1 VHPSCSLLQRVAR
14 PLSRLEHEALT
25 RGCGVGEGLV
35 TGVAVVCLAAARG
48 VGVGVRWQLVVEEEG
63 AGVADGL
70 E

>member
-1 VHPSCSLLQRVAR
+1 
-14 PLSRLEHEALT
+14 
-25 RGCGVGEGLV
+25 LV
-35 TGVAVVCLAAARG
+35 TGVAVVSLAAARC

>member
-1 VHPSCSLLQRVAR
+1 M
-14 PLSRLEHEALT
+14 SRLEHEALT